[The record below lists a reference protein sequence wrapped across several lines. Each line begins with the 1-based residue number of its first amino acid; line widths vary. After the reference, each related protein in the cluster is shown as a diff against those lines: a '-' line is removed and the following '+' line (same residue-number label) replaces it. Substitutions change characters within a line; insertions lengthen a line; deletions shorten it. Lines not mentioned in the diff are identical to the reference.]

1 MVISSSDHES
11 VDKFVSLISA
21 YESLH
26 PEFIAE
32 LDTLNIT
39 VGEYETMLADSEP
52 RVITTNNST
61 S

>member
-1 MVISSSDHES
+1 MVTSSSDHES
-11 VDKFVSLISA
+11 VDRFVSLLSV

-39 VGEYETMLADSEP
+39 VGEYEAMLADSEP
-52 RVITTNNST
+52 RVVTTTNST

>member
-52 RVITTNNST
+52 RVTTNNST